1 MFLIV
6 SLISGCDKQLQNG
19 SKSDTAVNTVVKKVN
34 PEPAQHRHPRPRPRQ
49 NRHQDA
55 DDIKKGL
62 SMYGKNDNQPSENII
77 YGRNPVL
84 ELLKAGK
91 RSVNKVM
98 ISQTA
103 RGAAILEIVSL
114 AKRKNIALHSVPPEK
129 LDRFSENS
137 QGVVADVSP
146 LEYTELPDLIE
157 KAKKSLKPLLV
168 ILDGIEDPHNLG
180 AIIRNCV
187 AFGVDGVV
195 IPKWRA
201 AGINE
206 TVSKSSAG
214 AVEHISISRVV
225 NINRAM
231 DLLKK
236 NGFWI
241 IGAETGE
248 QMLEKADLP
257 FPLAVIIGSE
267 GFGLRSLTK
276 KNSDFLISI
285 PQANTISSLN
295 ASCASA
301 VVLYEI
307 AKKRK

>member
-1 MFLIV
+1 
-6 SLISGCDKQLQNG
+6 
-19 SKSDTAVNTVVKKVN
+19 
-34 PEPAQHRHPRPRPRQ
+34 
-49 NRHQDA
+49 
-55 DDIKKGL
+55 
-62 SMYGKNDNQPSENII
+62 MYGKTDNQLSENIV

-84 ELLKAGK
+84 ELLKASK
-91 RSVNKVM
+91 RTVNKIM

-103 RGAAILEIVSL
+103 RGAVISEIISL
-114 AKRKNIALHSVPPEK
+114 AKQKSIALHSVPPEK

-137 QGVVADVSP
+137 QGVVAEVSP
-146 LEYTELPDLIE
+146 VEYAELSDLIG
-157 KAKKSLKPLLV
+157 KAKESLRPLLV

-187 AFGVDGVV
+187 AFGADGVI

-214 AVEHISISRVV
+214 AVEHISISRVA
-225 NINRAM
+225 NINWAI
-231 DLLKK
+231 DLLKE

-241 IGAETGE
+241 IGAENGG
-248 QMLEKADLP
+248 QILEKADLP

-267 GFGLRSLTK
+267 GFGLRSLIK

-285 PQANTISSLN
+285 PQENTISSLN

-301 VVLYEI
+301 IILYEV